1 MPRMV
6 IGACIIELYLPGVAS
21 LKEKRSLLKRLMARL
36 HKEFNVSCAE
46 LDHQDVWQSAQVG
59 VAIIAN
65 DAAHVQRSLESVM
78 RWIERTRPE
87 VSVVDHTVEV
97 IR

>member
-1 MPRMV
+1 MV
-6 IGACIIELYLPGVAS
+6 IGVCTIELYLPGMAS
-21 LKEKRSLLKRLMARL
+21 LKEKRSVLKRLVARL

-46 LDHQDVWQSAQVG
+46 LDHHDVWQSSVLG

-65 DAAHVQRSLESVM
+65 DSAHVQRVLENVV
-78 RWIERTRPE
+78 RWIEHYRPE
-87 VSVVDHTVEV
+87 VSIVDHSVEV